1 MTIKKPA
8 KCGTLESNDIFL
20 MVTPNEH
27 GIEIDLESSVMQQF
41 GNRIKEVIENKLKDL
56 GINNIKVVAQDK
68 GALDY
73 TIEARVETAIK
84 RGMM

>member
-41 GNRIKEVIENKLKDL
+41 GNRIKEVIANKLKDL
-56 GINNIKVVAQDK
+56 GIDNIKVVAQDK